1 MTTSQEARTAPVRR
15 VQESEWAALRDAR
28 LSALAEAPY
37 AFSSTAAREQQF
49 TEATWRD
56 RTRSG
61 AVFAAWSGPDIVGLA
76 TARLDPDEGW
86 CLVGM
91 WVHPEWRASGAARH
105 LVGSV
110 CGHAQAAGA
119 ESISLW
125 VTEVNARARAFYA
138 RLGFAPTGGRQL
150 VRPEEPDHWEV
161 HLARDL
167 RQPSS
172 G

>member
-1 MTTSQEARTAPVRR
+1 MLVAMTDLQTSRAAPVRR
-15 VQESEWAALRDAR
+15 VSEDDWAALRAAR
-28 LSALAEAPY
+28 LAGLADAPY
-37 AFSSTAAREQQF
+37 AFSSTVAREQQF
-49 TEATWRD
+49 TEETWRD

-61 AVFAAWSGPDIVGLA
+61 AVFAAWSGAEIVGLA

-91 WVHPEWRASGAARH
+91 WVHPDWRASGVAGQLAGAVCDHART
-105 LVGSV
+105 
-110 CGHAQAAGA
+110 AGA

-125 VTEVNARARAFYA
+125 VTEVNARARAFYT

-167 RQPSS
+167 
-172 G
+172 